1 MLLSLCRFDDVAKDA
16 DMIITGEGHAD
27 RQTLMGKLP
36 QKVLQRGQQMGVPV
50 GLVAGRVDA
59 KEQLLEAGF
68 RFAESV
74 TPDGMST
81 AEAMKKEVAQANL
94 RRWAD
99 FHHHHELFND

>member
-1 MLLSLCRFDDVAKDA
+1 
-16 DMIITGEGHAD
+16 MIITGEGHAD

-81 AEAMKKEVAQANL
+81 AEAMKKEVAHGDRMYIANATGCSSIWGNSSPSTPYTVT
-94 RRWAD
+94 R
-99 FHHHHELFND
+99 

>member
-1 MLLSLCRFDDVAKDA
+1 MLLSLCRFDDVAKNA

-36 QKVLQRGQQMGVPV
+36 QKVLQRGQQIDVPV

-59 KEQLLEAGF
+59 KEDLLKAGF
-68 RFAESV
+68 YFVESV

-81 AEAMKKEVAQANL
+81 AKAMKKEVAQANL
-94 RRWAD
+94 RRWAN